1 MSSSLMA
8 VLLIREP
15 RRFSIKYYS
24 FQWS

>member
-1 MSSSLMA
+1 MA